1 MKKHLK
7 VLAVLCMILFLV
19 VACAPEAPAE
29 ETTAPEA
36 EVEEPEEEEV
46 AEEDGEILI
55 AHLPKSIGGAW
66 FTRMFAGF
74 ERAATKHDNVTVVQI
89 GASEGDAALQNA
101 AIEDFITQAQGV
113 KAGIAITYVSPE
125 ATEQTLKKAMDNGL
139 VVIGNEAPEAENV
152 DYDIEAFDI
161 PMWGEAIA
169 DDMAEGMG
177 GEGQYVI
184 MVGKLSSA
192 AHMAWAGALQENLEV
207 KYPDITLVQDPYP
220 EGNYDQQASYETMME
235 LFKAYPDIKGV
246 FCTSATDSAGIAR
259 AIDDSGLQDQTFFI
273 TFGTPDLYVD
283 FLKSGATDIV
293 TGWDPSMMGEAMVNM
308 IVKIHNGETI
318 EEGDDLGAFG
328 FDSVIVE
335 GKLVKG
341 NTWQRITVENVD
353 EILERDY

>member
-1 MKKHLK
+1 MKKYLR
-7 VLAVLCMILFLV
+7 VLV
-19 VACAPEAPAE
+19 VAVLVLFLLVGCAKTAE
-29 ETTAPEA
+29 SE
-36 EVEEPEEEEV
+36 
-46 AEEDGEILI
+46 EILI

-66 FTRMFAGF
+66 FTRMYVGF
-74 ERAATKHDNVTVVQI
+74 ERYAADHENVSVVQI

-101 AIEDFITQAQGV
+101 AIEDFITQAQGK
-113 KAGIAITYVSPE
+113 KAGLAITYVSPE
-125 ATEQTLKKAMDNGL
+125 ATEQTLKKAMDAGI
-139 VVIGNEAPEAENV
+139 VVIGNEAPAAVNV

-161 PMWGEAIA
+161 PSWGASVA

-177 GEGQYVI
+177 GEGQYLI

-192 AHMAWAGALQENLEV
+192 AHMAWAGALQSNLTE
-207 KYPDITLVQDPYP
+207 KYPNITLVQDPYP
-220 EGNYDQQASYETMME
+220 EGNYDQQASYEKMME
-235 LFKAYPDIKGV
+235 LLKTYPDLKGV

-259 AIDDSGLQDQTFFI
+259 AIDDSGVQDQTFFI

-308 IVKIHNGETI
+308 IVKILNGEEI
-318 EEGDDLGAFG
+318 KNGDDLGAFG

>member
-1 MKKHLK
+1 MKKHLRIL
-7 VLAVLCMILFLV
+7 VVLCMVLLLA
-19 VACAPEAPAE
+19 VACAPEAEEPVE
-29 ETTAPEA
+29 ETTAPET
-36 EVEEPEEEEV
+36 EEEV
-46 AEEDGEILI
+46 VEEAGEILI
-55 AHLPKSIGGAW
+55 AHLPKSVGGAW
-66 FTRMFAGF
+66 FTRMYVGF
-74 ERAATKHDNVTVVQI
+74 ERAAENYDNVTVVQI

-101 AIEDFITQAQGV
+101 AIEDFITQAQGTQ
-113 KAGIAITYVSPE
+113 AGIAITYVSPE
-125 ATEQTLKKAMDNGL
+125 ATEQTLKKAMDAGL

-161 PMWGEAIA
+161 PSWGEAIA

-177 GEGQYVI
+177 GEGQYLI

-192 AHMAWAGALQENLEV
+192 AHMAWAGALQENMEAN
-207 KYPDITLVQDPYP
+207 YPDTELVQDPYP
-220 EGNYDQQASYETMME
+220 EGNYDQQASYEKMME
-235 LFKAYPDIKGV
+235 LLKTYPDLKGV

-259 AIDDSGLQDQTFFI
+259 AIDDSGMQDQTFFI

-308 IVKIHNGETI
+308 IVKILNGETI
-318 EEGDDLGAFG
+318 EQGSDLGAFG

>member
-1 MKKHLK
+1 MKKH
-7 VLAVLCMILFLV
+7 VRIFAVLCLVVFLL
-19 VACAPEAPAE
+19 VACAPEA
-29 ETTAPEA
+29 AP
-36 EVEEPEEEEV
+36 EEPEATEAAEEEMV
-46 AEEDGEILI
+46 EPEEDEEILI
-55 AHLPKSIGGAW
+55 SFLPKSVGGAW
-66 FTRMFAGF
+66 FTRMYAGF
-74 ERAATKHDNVTVVQI
+74 ERFAADHDNVTSVQI

-113 KAGIAITYVSPE
+113 KAGLAITFVSPE
-125 ATEQTLKKAMDNGL
+125 ATEQTLKKAMDAGI
-139 VVIGNEAPEAENV
+139 VVIGNEAPDAENV
-152 DYDIEAFDI
+152 NYDIEAFDV
-161 PMWGEAIA
+161 PTWGKAVA
-169 DDMAEGMG
+169 KDMADGMG
-177 GEGQYVI
+177 GEGQYLI

-192 AHMAWAGALQENLEV
+192 AHMAWAGALQENLEAS
-207 KYPDITLVQDPYP
+207 YPNITLVQDPYP
-220 EGNYDQQASYETMME
+220 EGNYDQQASYEKMME
-235 LFKAYPDIKGV
+235 LLKTYPDLKGV

-259 AIDDSGLQDQTFFI
+259 AIDDSGVQDDTFFI

-293 TGWDPSMMGEAMVNM
+293 TGWDPSMMGEAMANM

-318 EEGDDLGAFG
+318 ENGDDLGAFG

>member
-1 MKKHLK
+1 MKKYLR
-7 VLAVLCMILFLV
+7 VLV
-19 VACAPEAPAE
+19 VAVLGLFLLASCSQAAE
-29 ETTAPEA
+29 S
-36 EVEEPEEEEV
+36 EEV
-46 AEEDGEILI
+46 LI

-66 FTRMFAGF
+66 FTRMYVGF
-74 ERAATKHDNVTVVQI
+74 ERYAADHENVSVVQI
-89 GASEGDAALQNA
+89 GGSEGDAAVQNA
-101 AIEDFITQAQGV
+101 AIEDFITQAQGK

-125 ATEQTLKKAMDNGL
+125 ATEQTLKKAMDAGI
-139 VVIGNEAPEAENV
+139 VVIGNEAPEAVNV

-161 PMWGEAIA
+161 PTWGAAVA
-169 DDMAEGMG
+169 DDLAAGMG
-177 GEGQYVI
+177 GEGQYLI

-192 AHMAWAGALQENLEV
+192 AHMAWAGALQSNLEE

-220 EGNYDQQASYETMME
+220 EGNYDQQASYEKMME
-235 LFKAYPDIKGV
+235 LLKAYPDLKGV

-283 FLKSGATDIV
+283 FLKSGAADII

-308 IVKIHNGETI
+308 IVKILDGGEI
-318 EEGDDLGAFG
+318 KDGDDLGAFG

-341 NTWQRITVENVD
+341 NTWQRITVDNVD
-353 EILERDY
+353 AILESDY